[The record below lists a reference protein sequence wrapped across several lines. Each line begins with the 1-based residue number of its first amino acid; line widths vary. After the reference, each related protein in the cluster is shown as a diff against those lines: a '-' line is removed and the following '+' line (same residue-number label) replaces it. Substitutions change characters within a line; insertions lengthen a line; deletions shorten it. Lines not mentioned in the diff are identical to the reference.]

1 VTADELRTHV
11 FNALA
16 DYRDRMSDDERMR
29 LGGFFVGRDGEQTLI
44 FGGPPTPTFAVSVS
58 LASGNVDPDPE

>member
-1 VTADELRTHV
+1 MTADEMQGHV

-29 LGGFFVGRDGEQTLI
+29 LGGFFVGRNGDETLV
-44 FGGPPTPTFAVSVS
+44 FGGPPVPTFAVRVS
-58 LASGNVDPDPE
+58 LARENVDPE